1 MIKVCFKCKNVIEEK
16 EDYFRFTEFSNEK
29 EIRSDYAHK
38 ECWDNFLKQIGN
50 VDEAM
55 SMLRRLKKPLT
66 SMGLLQD
73 EEVVIR

>member
-73 EEVVIR
+73 EEVRII

>member
-1 MIKVCFKCKNVIEEK
+1 MKICFKCKKEIKEK
-16 EDYFRFTEFSNEK
+16 EDYYRFTEFSNAK
-29 EIRSDYAHK
+29 EIKSDYAHR

-66 SMGLLQD
+66 AMGLLQD
-73 EEVVIR
+73 EEMIIR